1 MLPSRNRRLR
11 AKFSRCGAASV
22 EFALCAPVFFVMIFG
37 GIEFSRAN
45 VLMHTVE
52 SAAIQGARRG
62 IVPGATAQQCRDEAE
77 RILKIARVKFYTISI
92 SPGTFTD
99 DTESVAVTIN
109 VPIASNGYVTP
120 KYFIGKTLSR
130 TRSLNRE

>member
-1 MLPSRNRRLR
+1 M
-11 AKFSRCGAASV
+11 